1 LYVIFDVKRDDAQRG
16 WTLCLQEI
24 WLVWSNKDTWF
35 LDHDEMTDTS
45 FAGDGG
51 TADDVPMSS
60 LDASIGFLDPAQAK
74 G

>member
-1 LYVIFDVKRDDAQRG
+1 MQSSMLKEK
-16 WTLCLQEI
+16 TLREDGLCAYKKYGQ
-24 WLVWSNKDTWF
+24 VWSNKDTWF
-35 LDHDEMTDTS
+35 LDHDEMTNTS

-60 LDASIGFLDPAQAK
+60 SNASISFLDPAQAK